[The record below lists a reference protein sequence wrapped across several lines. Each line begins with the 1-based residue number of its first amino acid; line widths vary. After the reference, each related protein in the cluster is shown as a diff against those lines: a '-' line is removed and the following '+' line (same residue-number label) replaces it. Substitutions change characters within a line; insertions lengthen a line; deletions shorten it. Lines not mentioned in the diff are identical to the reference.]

1 MIERLAW
8 RTEGFVAST
17 AQRALHAVEGLL
29 PDSLMTTVQP
39 RRRRHSRRRGALP
52 AAVGAAAAVAVGA
65 ASAAVRSRQGGPAPE
80 MLLHRGGDTGA
91 GHGPVDLARASRE
104 ELYRLARE
112 AGIAGRSQMTRDQL
126 VRALSDR

>member
-1 MIERLAW
+1 MIERVAW

-17 AQRALHAVEGLL
+17 AQRALQAVEGLL

-39 RRRRHSRRRGALP
+39 RRRRRRGWTGALP
-52 AAVGAAAAVAVGA
+52 AAAGAAAAAVVGA
-65 ASAAVRSRQGGPAPE
+65 VAAVRSRPGTGGPAPE
-80 MLLHRGGDTGA
+80 MSLGTGP
-91 GHGPVDLARASRE
+91 GSDDVDVSRASRD

-126 VRALSDR
+126 VRALADR